1 MEDKKSNKK
10 GISLA
15 ILAALCYSL
24 SSPLSK
30 ILLNYLAPTLMA
42 GFLYLGAGVC
52 MIIIF
57 LVKKIFQIP
66 SDNSKFQR
74 KDYIYIFLMVIL
86 DIAAPILLMYG
97 LKYSSAANVSLLNN
111 FEIVMTA
118 IIAFVVFKE
127 KMSLRVILGI
137 ITITISCLVLSFEN
151 DESLNFSIGS
161 LFVLLA
167 AFCWGIE
174 NNCTK
179 KISNSDP
186 IVIVLI
192 KGIFS
197 GTGSLII
204 GFAIGETITSSWTIF
219 AAIGIGIVAYG
230 LSILFY
236 IYAQRYIGAARTSA
250 YYAINP
256 FVASI
261 LSLILFL
268 QIPTFQYVIALA
280 IMIIGAILTSSDK
293 PLFKRKNNIE
303 NR

>member
-1 MEDKKSNKK
+1 
-10 GISLA
+10 
-15 ILAALCYSL
+15 
-24 SSPLSK
+24 
-30 ILLNYLAPTLMA
+30 
-42 GFLYLGAGVC
+42 

-57 LVKKIFQIP
+57 LVKKIFKIP

-137 ITITISCLVLSFEN
+137 ITITISCLILSFEN
-151 DESLNFSIGS
+151 DESLNFSFGS

-167 AFCWGIE
+167 AVCWGIE

-179 KISNSDP
+179 KIFNSDP

-192 KGIFS
+192 KRIFS

-204 GFAIGETITSSWTIF
+204 GFAIGETITYSWTIF
-219 AAIGIGIVAYG
+219 AAIGVGIVAYG

-236 IYAQRYIGAARTSA
+236 IYAQRHIGAARTSA

-261 LSLILFL
+261 FSLILFL

-293 PLFKRKNNIE
+293 LLSKHKNNLD

>member
-15 ILAALCYSL
+15 IFAALSYSL

-30 ILLNYLAPTLMA
+30 VLLNYIAPTLMA

-57 LVKKIFQIP
+57 LVKKIFKIP

-137 ITITISCLVLSFEN
+137 ITITISCLILSFEN
-151 DESLNFSIGS
+151 DESLNFSFGS

-167 AFCWGIE
+167 AVCWGIE

-179 KISNSDP
+179 KIFNSDP

-219 AAIGIGIVAYG
+219 AAIGVGIVAYG

-261 LSLILFL
+261 FSLILFL

-293 PLFKRKNNIE
+293 LLSKHKNNLD